1 MSTTAKWI
9 LGVSILLIGTI
20 VALKAGGVIGKKQ
33 VTQVAIDTVSA
44 RTIVESVS
52 ASGKIYPVTEVKV
65 SPDISGEILE
75 LYVAEGQRVQKGQLL
90 ARIDASLYQNSVTR
104 ANAVVQQSKSGT
116 ASAIAQ
122 VKQLEVQ
129 MQQAKTAYDRS
140 MKLYKD
146 QVISAAEFET
156 AEAAYKNVIA
166 SIATSK
172 ENINSTKY
180 NTEGA
185 VAGLAEAN
193 QNIRRTNLYAP
204 SGGIISR
211 LNVKQGERVV
221 GTAQMAGTEML
232 RIADMSL
239 MKVDVEIGEN
249 DIQKINIGDTA
260 LIEVDAYTKRKFK
273 GFVSKIAQS
282 NTASLAAQAAGSSDQ
297 VANYT
302 VSIELDAAS
311 YQDLVS
317 PTKFPFRPGMS
328 AGVEI
333 LTKHK
338 MGVIAVPINAVTTR
352 DLDSAKTNT
361 EASDEYKE
369 YVFVL
374 TTDKTVNLREVTTD
388 VQDNTYIEITS
399 GLKAG
404 EKVVTAPYSAV
415 ATKLKDKQTVEV
427 VPKEKLFEVDIENT
441 P

>member
-9 LGVSILLIGTI
+9 LGLSVLLVGTI
-20 VALKAGGVIGKKQ
+20 IALKAGGVIGKVK
-33 VTQVAIDTVSA
+33 TTEVAIDTVSA

-104 ANAVVQQSKSGT
+104 ANAMVQQSKSGT

-140 MKLYKD
+140 SKLYKD
-146 QVISAAEFET
+146 KVISAAEFET

-172 ENINSTKY
+172 ESINGTKY
-180 NTEGA
+180 NTESA

-282 NTASLAAQAAGSSDQ
+282 NTASLAAQASGSSDQ

-338 MGVIAVPINAVTTR
+338 LGVIAVPINAVTTR
-352 DLDSAKTNT
+352 DLDSTKSNS
-361 EASDEYKE
+361 EATDEYKE

-374 TTDKTVNLREVTTD
+374 GADKKVSLREVSTD

-415 ATKLKDKQTVEV
+415 ATKLKDKQLVEV
-427 VPKEKLFEVDIENT
+427 VDKEKLFEVDTETT

>member
-9 LGVSILLIGTI
+9 LGLSILLIGTV
-20 VALKAGGVIGKKQ
+20 VALKAGGVIGKVK
-33 VTQVAIDTVSA
+33 TTEVAIDTVSA
-44 RTIVESVS
+44 RTIIESVS

-104 ANAVVQQSKSGT
+104 ANAMVQQSKSGT
-116 ASAIAQ
+116 AGAIAQ

-146 QVISAAEFET
+146 KVISAAEFEA

-180 NTEGA
+180 NTESA

-193 QNIRRTNLYAP
+193 QNIKRTNLYAP

-282 NTASLAAQAAGSSDQ
+282 NTASLAAQASGSSDQ

-338 MGVIAVPINAVTTR
+338 LGVIAVPINAVTTR
-352 DLDSAKTNT
+352 DLDSTKNKT

-374 TTDKTVNLREVTTD
+374 GADKKVSLREVSTD
-388 VQDNTYIEITS
+388 VQDNTYIEITR

-415 ATKLKDKQTVEV
+415 ATKLKDKQLVEV
-427 VPKEKLFEVDIENT
+427 VDKEKLFEVDTDNS